1 MRRIPGVGVIGAGF
15 IGRVHAR
22 SAKLAGG
29 RLVGVVGSSPDR
41 TRELAAEFGT
51 DPAVSSAEDLISH
64 AEVDV
69 VHICT
74 PNYLHVP
81 LAEAALRAG
90 KHVVCEKPLAV
101 EAAGAARLVRLAD
114 EAGLVAAVPF
124 VYRFYP
130 TVREARARAERGDLG
145 SVRLIHGSYLQDW
158 LMEAGDYNWR
168 VDAGFGGASRA
179 FADIGSHWCDLVEF
193 VTGQRI
199 TRLVARSSTVLGER
213 RRNAGIPAFGAGGDG
228 GASVAVDT
236 EDVAG
241 VLFETDGGAV
251 GTVMV
256 SQVSPGRKNRLW
268 FEVDGSAGAVAFDQ
282 EWPETLWVGGREA
295 NALVARGSPANS
307 EGSRRFDRLPAGH
320 PQGYLDCFEA
330 FVGDTYRAIAG
341 EEPEGLPRFADGRRS
356 VHITEAVLASA
367 RSGEWREVE
376 PCGAP

>member
-1 MRRIPGVGVIGAGF
+1 
-15 IGRVHAR
+15 
-22 SAKLAGG
+22 
-29 RLVGVVGSSPDR
+29 
-41 TRELAAEFGT
+41 
-51 DPAVSSAEDLISH
+51 
-64 AEVDV
+64 
-69 VHICT
+69 
-74 PNYLHVP
+74 
-81 LAEAALRAG
+81 
-90 KHVVCEKPLAV
+90 
-101 EAAGAARLVRLAD
+101 
-114 EAGLVAAVPF
+114 
-124 VYRFYP
+124 
-130 TVREARARAERGDLG
+130 
-145 SVRLIHGSYLQDW
+145 
-158 LMEAGDYNWR
+158 MEAGDYNWR
-168 VDAGFGGASRA
+168 VDAGLGGASRA

-213 RRNAGIPAFGAGGDG
+213 RRTEGIPAFGVGGGG
-228 GASVAVDT
+228 GASVVVDT

-268 FEVDGSAGAVAFDQ
+268 FEVDGAAGAVAFDQ
-282 EWPETLWVGGREA
+282 EEPETLWVGGRDSSM
-295 NALVARGSPANS
+295 LLTRGSPANS

-376 PCGAP
+376 A

>member
-1 MRRIPGVGVIGAGF
+1 MRRIPGVGIIGAGF

-64 AEVDV
+64 PEVDV

-74 PNYLHVP
+74 PNHLHVP

-168 VDAGFGGASRA
+168 VDAGLGGASRA

-199 TRLVARSSTVLGER
+199 ARLVARSSTVLGER
-213 RRNAGIPAFGAGGDG
+213 RRNEGIPAFGVGGGG

-282 EWPETLWVGGREA
+282 EWPETLWVGGRDSSM
-295 NALVARGSPANS
+295 LLTRGSPANS

-330 FVGDTYRAIAG
+330 FVSDTYRAIAG

>member
-29 RLVGVVGSSPDR
+29 RLVGVVGSSPGR
-41 TRELAAEFGT
+41 TREMAAEFGT

-64 AEVDV
+64 PEVDV

-74 PNYLHVP
+74 PNHLHVP

-101 EAAGAARLVRLAD
+101 EAAGAARLVSLAD

-130 TVREARARAERGDLG
+130 TVHEARARAERGDLG

-158 LMEAGDYNWR
+158 LMGAGDYNWR
-168 VDAGFGGASRA
+168 VDAALGGASRA

-199 TRLVARSSTVLGER
+199 TRLVARLSTVLPER
-213 RRNAGIPAFGAGGDG
+213 HRTPGLPAFSSGGGDG
-228 GASVAVDT
+228 PSVAVDT
-236 EDVAG
+236 EDIAA
-241 VLFETDGGAV
+241 VLFETNGGAL
-251 GTVMV
+251 GSVMV

-268 FEVDGSAGAVAFDQ
+268 FEIDGSAGAVAFDQ
-282 EWPETLWVGGREA
+282 EQPETLWVGGREA
-295 NALVARGSPANS
+295 NALVIRGSQAAADDA
-307 EGSRRFDRLPAGH
+307 RRLDRLPAGH

-330 FVGDTYRAIAG
+330 FVSDTYRAIAG
-341 EEPEGLPRFADGRRS
+341 DEPEGLPRFADGRRS
-356 VHITEAVLASA
+356 VVITEAVLASA
-367 RSGEWREVE
+367 RSGEWREVDV
-376 PCGAP
+376 